1 MASSSSVGDNQL
13 QRIIRDLHDA
23 VQELSKEHKECG
35 EPITDDSGNLHKFF
49 YKLEYLLQFDQKE
62 KTTFLGQ
69 RKDYWDYFCDCLIKI
84 KGANDGI
91 RFVKSIPELK
101 TSLGKGRAFI
111 RYSLVHQRLA
121 DTLQQCLINQK
132 VTSDWYYARSPF
144 LKCHLTTDIINHLYE
159 LNQIQFDVAARGYDL
174 DADWPN
180 FARRTIG
187 AASSAFLW
195 RPPSRCSSI
204 NSLVSS
210 YSHSQAQE
218 FLPIPDL
225 SHSLLGDLGELGEPS
240 SCSIAENLRVELD
253 QSELRQQELLVR
265 VEELGKE
272 SAELKDVVKDLQGQ
286 LSVAQKTSGHSLSSE
301 PKTNTDIVSQ
311 DRANH
316 QQTCGEA
323 INSELKDRLTAA
335 ENKNMELLSKLDEAL
350 KEKGQQTASYCDSA
364 WKIQELLDK
373 LKTAEEERLEAKRE
387 AEDRARHSERLSQE
401 LKLREQELRSCEEK
415 LAEVKAG
422 AHNER
427 EEALKRLEEL
437 QGAVG
442 RIQGALTLKEKETG
456 NLRAQLQDLQASLE
470 CRERQ
475 AEELRKRLQEERQEI
490 EQRCSTSSSQNET
503 LESQLLDLRKT
514 LKNREKELSVGSER
528 IKHLE
533 EQLEKLNVEKESL
546 ISKLS
551 DNEVSSCDQAEN
563 LEDYKTQCSNL
574 MEINAKLLQTI
585 KKSEESTTELA
596 ASRAALLDQ
605 LASLK
610 ASETHL
616 KGRVETA
623 KLCVEDRE
631 KKLLDENLH
640 LEEIVQKTLI
650 QKEVSDAQLK
660 TIEHE
665 NVELLEVQSSLKK
678 QLAKTQEELDSLTA
692 KASKLEK
699 NLTAS
704 QRSQAELLAKLQE
717 TESKLR
723 DQTVKCSLLQ
733 ARAEE
738 LESRTGEVH
747 DEKGAAESNEKMQ
760 KLHDE
765 HQTSSME
772 TKEAPFRLVIAE
784 AQLELNLREVHRL
797 REEVVELRAQLLA
810 GTEERMK
817 VQALQEVTEASREDL
832 RVLAEQLKA
841 QVEELNRRHVDEI
854 LHSREREEAL
864 IRERDGEA
872 QARAGLAAEVT
883 TSREELNKLKLRYEA
898 LCLENNE
905 SREALHRANTETA
918 ELGVHVCMLTAENE
932 EARLRWEGL
941 STKLQD
947 LEKEAAQEAE
957 RLNSC
962 MVQLNQEN
970 QQLLSKLHKED
981 GLLATKQELQ
991 EELSKAQQEAETVQE
1006 TSQEEIHALRFQISS
1021 QAMSHGSQLESVNQ
1035 DLQEVRLQLATEQE
1049 KVGDLENK
1057 LKQLEAEN
1065 QRYCQQIEEKNI
1077 QMAQCENL
1085 IQQKEDEIIHLKG
1098 NLSRTEEDL
1107 AAAQRA
1113 CQELTENLRRIT
1125 QDKQNFDFKTAAELD
1140 DLYRTKIN
1148 LEERLVELI
1157 REKDALWQ
1165 KTDAL
1170 EFEQKLRDEETERDV
1185 NYCLDCH
1192 SQFSWWIRKYNC
1204 RLCGRPF
1211 CYYCCS
1217 NTVSTQQGN
1226 RERCC
1231 RDCYNQ
1237 HSAVVERHPQENV
1250 STSTP
1255 GTPFSHLLQAGR
1267 AVMSVSGAD
1276 QGDKLED
1283 GVFDIIT
1290 EEEVSGVYD
1299 SDSLSFSTACSPGH
1313 GQQGAAQLKS
1323 STSAGD
1329 IASEETEDLS
1339 AAVQDAEI
1347 CLIKS
1352 GELTLSV
1359 HFTVDDISGFGDSS
1373 RELFIKSSCYS
1384 TIPITMSSPGSTV
1397 TWTFTSEPK
1406 SISFSVVYRE
1416 STETPLEQA
1425 KVLIPLTRCNSH
1437 KETIQGEMKVRNPGE
1452 YTLIFDNSF
1461 SRFISKKV
1469 LYHLSL
1475 DKPVVYDGTDLL

>member
-1 MASSSSVGDNQL
+1 MATPSSVGDKQL

-23 VQELSKEHKECG
+23 VLELSKEHKECG
-35 EPITDDSGNLHKFF
+35 EPITDDSANLHKFF

-144 LKCHLTTDIINHLYE
+144 LKYHLTADIINHLYE

-174 DADWPN
+174 DADWPK
-180 FARRTIG
+180 FARRTLG
-187 AASSAFLW
+187 PGSSAYLW
-195 RPPSRCSSI
+195 KPPSRCSSI

-218 FLPIPDL
+218 CLPVPDL
-225 SHSLLGDLGELGEPS
+225 SHSLLGELGELGEPS
-240 SCSIAENLRVELD
+240 SSSNLDNLRIELD
-253 QSELRQQELLVR
+253 QSELRQQQLLLR
-265 VEELGKE
+265 VQKLGKE
-272 SAELKDVVKDLQGQ
+272 ASELKGVVKDLQGQ
-286 LSVAQKTSGHSLSSE
+286 LLAQKSSNPASTASQSNQETGNEERINHHQTCRESISSE
-301 PKTNTDIVSQ
+301 LQ
-311 DRANH
+311 
-316 QQTCGEA
+316 
-323 INSELKDRLTAA
+323 DRLTAA
-335 ENKNMELLSKLDEAL
+335 EDKNMELLSKLDEAL

-373 LKTAEEERLEAKRE
+373 LKTAEEDRLVAKRE
-387 AEDRARHSERLSQE
+387 AEDRARH
-401 LKLREQELRSCEEK
+401 

-422 AHNER
+422 AHDER
-427 EEALKRLEEL
+427 EEAITRLEEL
-437 QGAVG
+437 QSAVG

-475 AEELRKRLQEERQEI
+475 AEELRKRLQEEREEV
-490 EQRCSTSSSQNET
+490 EQRCSMN
-503 LESQLLDLRKT
+503 LRKT
-514 LKNREKELSVGSER
+514 LKNRDKELAVSSER

-533 EQLEKLNVEKESL
+533 EQLEKLNVEKET
-546 ISKLS
+546 LS
-551 DNEVSSCDQAEN
+551 FQPNDDQVPSCNETAN
-563 LEDYKTQCSNL
+563 IEDYKAQSSL
-574 MEINAKLLQTI
+574 RA
-585 KKSEESTTELA
+585 SEE
-596 ASRAALLDQ
+596 
-605 LASLK
+605 
-610 ASETHL
+610 HL
-616 KGRVETA
+616 KGRVEAT
-623 KLCVEDRE
+623 KISVEDRE

-640 LEEIVQKTLI
+640 LEESVQKMIVQK
-650 QKEVSDAQLK
+650 EESDAKLK
-660 TIEHE
+660 KLEHE
-665 NVELLEVQSSLKK
+665 NKELLDVQSSLKK
-678 QLAKTQEELDSLTA
+678 QLATTQQELDLLTA
-692 KASKLEK
+692 KAEKLDK
-699 NLTAS
+699 NLTVS
-704 QRSQAELLAKLQE
+704 QRSQAELLEKIQE
-717 TESKLR
+717 TETKLR
-723 DQTVKCSLLQ
+723 DQTVKCGILQ
-733 ARAEE
+733 SRAEE
-738 LESRTGEVH
+738 LERRAGEQH

-765 HQTSSME
+765 HQSSSVE

-784 AQLELNLREVHRL
+784 AQLELNLREVTRL
-797 REEVVELRAQLLA
+797 QEEVVELRAQLLA

-854 LHSREREEAL
+854 LRSREREEAL

-883 TSREELNKLKLRYEA
+883 ASREELDKLKIRYEA
-898 LCLENNE
+898 LCLENSE

-932 EARLRWEGL
+932 EARLRWESL
-941 STKLQD
+941 STRLQE
-947 LEKEAAQEAE
+947 LEEEATQEAE
-957 RLNSC
+957 RLNTC
-962 MVQLNQEN
+962 MEQLRQEN
-970 QQLLSKLHKED
+970 QELHTQLHNDESLLESKQK
-981 GLLATKQELQ
+981 LQ
-991 EELSKAQQEAETVQE
+991 TELSKVQQEAEAVQE
-1006 TSQEEIHALRFQISS
+1006 ASQEEVQALRFQLAS
-1021 QAMSHGSQLESVNQ
+1021 QAMCH
-1035 DLQEVRLQLATEQE
+1035 
-1049 KVGDLENK
+1049 
-1057 LKQLEAEN
+1057 EN
-1065 QRYCQQIEEKNI
+1065 QLQVRHKYFSVSACTSACCSCLPALNIFLKHYINTKSSLCFWASCESAYACNICRSEEALAVAQQ
-1077 QMAQCENL
+1077 
-1085 IQQKEDEIIHLKG
+1085 
-1098 NLSRTEEDL
+1098 
-1107 AAAQRA
+1107 A
-1113 CQELTENLRRIT
+1113 CQEMAENLRRVT
-1125 QDKQNFDFKTAAELD
+1125 QDKQSFDLKTAAELD

-1165 KTDAL
+1165 KSDAL
-1170 EFEQKLRDEETERDV
+1170 EFEQKLRDEETERDI
-1185 NYCLDCH
+1185 NYCLGCH
-1192 SQFSWWIRKYNC
+1192 TQFSWWFRKYNC

-1217 NTVSTQQGN
+1217 NAVSTQQGGN

-1237 HSAVVERHPQENV
+1237 HSAVVERHPQEEV
-1250 STSTP
+1250 THSTP
-1255 GTPFSHLLQAGR
+1255 GTPKTCINVKFAILIRSNSA
-1267 AVMSVSGAD
+1267 
-1276 QGDKLED
+1276 
-1283 GVFDIIT
+1283 
-1290 EEEVSGVYD
+1290 
-1299 SDSLSFSTACSPGH
+1299 
-1313 GQQGAAQLKS
+1313 
-1323 STSAGD
+1323 SAGD
-1329 IASEETEDLS
+1329 LTAEETDDLS

-1347 CLIKS
+1347 CLLKS
-1352 GELTLSV
+1352 GELTLSA

-1384 TIPITMSSPGSTV
+1384 TIPITMSSPGPTV
-1397 TWTFTSEPK
+1397 SWTFTSEPK

-1416 STETPLEQA
+1416 SAEIPLEHA

-1437 KETIQGEMKVRNPGE
+1437 KETIQGELKVRNPGE

>member
-23 VQELSKEHKECG
+23 VLELSKEHKECG
-35 EPITDDSGNLHKFF
+35 EPVTDDSANLRKFF

-121 DTLQQCLINQK
+121 DTLQQCLINEK
-132 VTSDWYYARSPF
+132 ITSDWYYARSPF
-144 LKCHLTTDIINHLYE
+144 LKSHLTADIISYLYE

-174 DADWPN
+174 DADWPS
-180 FARRTIG
+180 FARRTLG
-187 AASSAFLW
+187 TGSSAYLW
-195 RPPSRCSSI
+195 KPPSRCSSI

-225 SHSLLGDLGELGEPS
+225 SPGVIELGEPS
-240 SCSIAENLRVELD
+240 PCSIAENLRIELD
-253 QSELRQQELLVR
+253 QSELRQQELLVQVQQLDR
-265 VEELGKE
+265 EA
-272 SAELKDVVKDLQGQ
+272 AELKGVVKDLQGQ
-286 LSVAQKTSGHSLSSE
+286 LLAAQRSSDHPAGE
-301 PKTNTDIVSQ
+301 RNQYTDNQ
-311 DRANH
+311 ERANH
-316 QQTCGEA
+316 FQTCREA
-323 INSELKDRLTAA
+323 INGELQDRLTAA

-401 LKLREQELRSCEEK
+401 LKLREEELRNSEGK

-422 AHNER
+422 AHDEH

-437 QGAVG
+437 QSAVS

-470 CRERQ
+470 GRERQ
-475 AEELRKRLQEERQEI
+475 AEELRKRLQEEREEE
-490 EQRCSTSSSQNET
+490 EQRCSTSNSQNEE
-503 LESQLLDLRKT
+503 LESQLLNVRKT
-514 LKNREKELSVGSER
+514 LKSREKELTISSER

-533 EQLEKLNVEKESL
+533 EQLEKLNIENESL
-546 ISKLS
+546 TSRLA
-551 DNEVSSCDQAEN
+551 DNEDVSCDQTKN
-563 LEDYKTQCSNL
+563 LEDYKTQCSSL
-574 MEINAKLLQTI
+574 VEINAKLLQTV
-585 KKSEESTTELA
+585 KKSEETITELTE
-596 ASRAALLDQ
+596 SRTALLDQ
-605 LASLK
+605 LPSLR
-610 ASETHL
+610 ASEKHL
-616 KGRVETA
+616 TGRVEA
-623 KLCVEDRE
+623 ANMCVEDRE

-640 LEEIVQKTLI
+640 LEETFQKALV
-650 QKEVSDAQLK
+650 QKEVSDAQLRK
-660 TIEHE
+660 LEHE
-665 NVELLEVQSSLKK
+665 NRELLEVQSSLKK
-678 QLAKTQEELDSLTA
+678 QLARTQQEVDSLSA
-692 KASKLEK
+692 KAAKLDK
-699 NLTAS
+699 NLTVS
-704 QRSQAELLAKLQE
+704 QRSQAELLEKLQE
-717 TESKLR
+717 TEAKLR
-723 DQTVKCSLLQ
+723 DQTVKCGLLQ

-738 LESRTGEVH
+738 LESRTGELN

-765 HQTSSME
+765 HQTSSVE
-772 TKEAPFRLVIAE
+772 TKEAPFRLVMAE

-797 REEVVELRAQLLA
+797 QEEVVELRAQLLA

-817 VQALQEVTEASREDL
+817 AQALHEVTESSREDL

-854 LHSREREEAL
+854 LRSREREEAL

-883 TSREELNKLKLRYEA
+883 ASREELNKLKLRYEA

-941 STKLQD
+941 STRLQE
-947 LEKEAAQEAE
+947 LEEEATQEAE
-957 RLNSC
+957 RLNTC
-962 MVQLNQEN
+962 MEQLRQEN
-970 QQLLSKLHKED
+970 QRLHDELHNEE
-981 GLLATKQELQ
+981 GLLATKQKLQ
-991 EELSKAQQEAETVQE
+991 QELSKSQHEAEAVLE
-1006 TSQEEIHALRFQISS
+1006 TSKGEIEALRFQLSG
-1021 QAMSHGSQLESVNQ
+1021 QAMSHGSQLQTVNQ
-1035 DLQEVRLQLATEQE
+1035 ELQEVKLQLRTEQE
-1049 KVGDLENK
+1049 KVVKLEVK

-1077 QMAQCENL
+1077 QMAESENL
-1085 IQQKEDEIIHLKG
+1085 IQQKEDEISHLKG
-1098 NLSRTEEDL
+1098 NLSRSEDGL

-1113 CQELTENLRRIT
+1113 YQEMSENLRRVT
-1125 QDKQNFDFKTAAELD
+1125 QDKQSFDLKTAAELD

-1185 NYCLDCH
+1185 NYCLGCH
-1192 SQFSWWIRKYNC
+1192 SQFSWFLRKHTC

-1217 NTVSTQQGN
+1217 NTVSTQQGGN

-1237 HSAVVERHPQENV
+1237 HSAVVERHPQEEGT
-1250 STSTP
+1250 SSTP
-1255 GTPFSHLLQAGR
+1255 GTPFRRLLQAGI
-1267 AVMSVSGAD
+1267 AVTSLSGAD
-1276 QGDKLED
+1276 EGCKLDD

-1290 EEEVSGVYD
+1290 DEEVSGVND
-1299 SDSLSFSTACSPGH
+1299 SDSLSFSTACSPRH
-1313 GQQGAAQLKS
+1313 GQQGAAQLNS
-1323 STSAGD
+1323 SASAGD
-1329 IASEETEDLS
+1329 ITSEDTEDLS

-1347 CLIKS
+1347 CLLKS

-1359 HFTVDDISGFGDSS
+1359 SFTVDDISGFGDSS

-1384 TIPITMSSPGSTV
+1384 TVPITMSTPGPTV

-1406 SISFSVVYRE
+1406 SIYFSVVFKE
-1416 STETPLEQA
+1416 SAETPLEQA

-1437 KETIQGEMKVRNPGE
+1437 KETIQGELKVRNPGE

>member
-23 VQELSKEHKECG
+23 VLELSKEHTECG

-144 LKCHLTTDIINHLYE
+144 LKSHLTADIINHLYE

-180 FARRTIG
+180 FARRTLG
-187 AASSAFLW
+187 PASSAFLW
-195 RPPSRCSSI
+195 KPPSRCSSI
-204 NSLVSS
+204 NSLVSG
-210 YSHSQAQE
+210 YSHSQTHE

-240 SCSIAENLRVELD
+240 PCNIAENLRIELD
-253 QSELRQQELLVR
+253 QSELRQQELLER
-265 VEELGKE
+265 VQELGKE
-272 SAELKDVVKDLQGQ
+272 AAELKGVVKDLQGQ
-286 LSVAQKTSGHSLSSE
+286 LLAAQQSSGLSVSAAANQETDNQESANQLQTS
-301 PKTNTDIVSQ
+301 Q
-311 DRANH
+311 
-316 QQTCGEA
+316 EA
-323 INSELKDRLTAA
+323 INSELQDRLRAA

-350 KEKGQQTASYCDSA
+350 NEKGQQTASYCDSA

-373 LKTAEEERLEAKRE
+373 LKTAEEERLEAKRD
-387 AEDRARHSERLSQE
+387 AEDRTRNSERLSQE
-401 LKLREQELRSCEEK
+401 LKIREEELRNSEEK
-415 LAEVKAG
+415 LVEVKAG
-422 AHNER
+422 AHDEHK
-427 EEALKRLEEL
+427 EALKRLEEL
-437 QGAVG
+437 QSAVS

-456 NLRAQLQDLQASLE
+456 NLRAQLQNLQASLD

-475 AEELRKRLQEERQEI
+475 AEELRKRLQEERDE
-490 EQRCSTSSSQNET
+490 EKQRWSMSSSQNKE
-503 LESQLLDLRKT
+503 LESQLLDVRKT
-514 LKNREKELSVGSER
+514 LKNREKELAASSER

-533 EQLEKLNVEKESL
+533 EQLEKLNIEKESL
-546 ISKLS
+546 SSRLA
-551 DNEVSSCDQAEN
+551 DNEDVSCDQTKN
-563 LEDYKTQCSNL
+563 LEDYKAQCSNL
-574 MEINAKLLQTI
+574 MEINTKLLQTV
-585 KKSEESTTELA
+585 KESEESITELTE
-596 ASRAALLDQ
+596 SREALLDQ
-605 LASLK
+605 LAAMR
-610 ASETHL
+610 ASEKHL
-616 KGRVETA
+616 KGRIEAATM
-623 KLCVEDRE
+623 CVEDRE

-640 LEEIVQKTLI
+640 LEESLQKSLV

-660 TIEHE
+660 KLEHE
-665 NVELLEVQSSLKK
+665 NKELLEVQFSLKK
-678 QLAKTQEELDSLTA
+678 QSATSQQEVDSLTA
-692 KASKLEK
+692 KAAQLDK
-699 NLTAS
+699 NLTVS
-704 QRSQAELLAKLQE
+704 QRSQAELLEKLQE
-717 TESKLR
+717 TEAKLR
-723 DQTVKCSLLQ
+723 DQTVKCEILQ

-738 LESRTGEVH
+738 LESRTTELH
-747 DEKGAAESNEKMQ
+747 DEKGAAESNEKML
-760 KLHDE
+760 KLRDE

-810 GTEERMK
+810 GAEERMK
-817 VQALQEVTEASREDL
+817 VQALQEVTESSREDL

-854 LHSREREEAL
+854 LRSREREEAL

-883 TSREELNKLKLRYEA
+883 ASREELNKLKQRYEA
-898 LCLENNE
+898 LCMENTE

-918 ELGVHVCMLTAENE
+918 ELGVQLCMLNAEKE

-941 STKLQD
+941 STRLQE
-947 LEKEAAQEAE
+947 LEEEATEEAE
-957 RLNSC
+957 RLNTC
-962 MVQLNQEN
+962 IEQLRQEN
-970 QQLLSKLHKED
+970 QRLLDQLHNDKS
-981 GLLATKQELQ
+981 LLVTRQELQ
-991 EELSKAQQEAETVQE
+991 QELSKAQQEAEAVQE
-1006 TSQEEIHALRFQISS
+1006 TNKEEIQALRFQLSS
-1021 QAMSHGSQLESVNQ
+1021 QAMSQGSQLQ
-1035 DLQEVRLQLATEQE
+1035 VRNICDSSCLWDTA
-1049 KVGDLENK
+1049 
-1057 LKQLEAEN
+1057 
-1065 QRYCQQIEEKNI
+1065 QISL
-1077 QMAQCENL
+1077 CL
-1085 IQQKEDEIIHLKG
+1085 CVCRSEDGL
-1098 NLSRTEEDL
+1098 TV
-1107 AAAQRA
+1107 AQRA
-1113 CQELTENLRRIT
+1113 CQEMSENLRRVT
-1125 QDKQNFDFKTAAELD
+1125 QDKQSFDLRTAAELD

-1185 NYCLDCH
+1185 NYCLGCH
-1192 SQFSWWIRKYNC
+1192 SQFSWWLRKYTC

-1217 NTVSTQQGN
+1217 NTVSTQQGGN

-1231 RDCYNQ
+1231 SDCYNQ
-1237 HSAVVERHPQENV
+1237 HSAVVERHPQEEVTN
-1250 STSTP
+1250 STP
-1255 GTPFSHLLQAGR
+1255 GTPFR
-1267 AVMSVSGAD
+1267 PD
-1276 QGDKLED
+1276 EGDKLED

-1299 SDSLSFSTACSPGH
+1299 SDSLSFATAY
-1313 GQQGAAQLKS
+1313 
-1323 STSAGD
+1323 TD
-1329 IASEETEDLS
+1329 DVS

-1347 CLIKS
+1347 CLLKS
-1352 GELTLSV
+1352 GELTLSTG
-1359 HFTVDDISGFGDSS
+1359 FTVDDISGFGDSS

-1384 TIPITMSSPGSTV
+1384 TIPIVMSEPGPTV

-1437 KETIQGEMKVRNPGE
+1437 KETIQGELKVRNPGE

>member
-13 QRIIRDLHDA
+13 QRIIRDLRDA
-23 VQELSKEHKECG
+23 VLELSKEHKDCG
-35 EPITDDSGNLHKFF
+35 EPITDDSSNLHKFF

-91 RFVKSIPELK
+91 RFVKSIPEYLLCCFFL
-101 TSLGKGRAFI
+101 TFCPGNS
-111 RYSLVHQRLA
+111 QR
-121 DTLQQCLINQK
+121 
-132 VTSDWYYARSPF
+132 DWYYARSPF
-144 LKCHLTTDIINHLYE
+144 LKSHLTADIINHLYE

-204 NSLVSS
+204 NSLVSN

-218 FLPIPDL
+218 FLPISDL

-240 SCSIAENLRVELD
+240 PCSIAENLRIELD

-265 VEELGKE
+265 VEELDKE
-272 SAELKDVVKDLQGQ
+272 SAELKNVVKDLHGQ
-286 LSVAQKTSGHSLSSE
+286 LSAAQKTSGHSLSSE
-301 PKTNTDIVSQ
+301 PQNNTDIANQ
-311 DRANH
+311 DGANH
-316 QQTCGEA
+316 HQTCREA

-373 LKTAEEERLEAKRE
+373 LKTAEEERLAAKRE
-387 AEDRARHSERLSQE
+387 AEDRTRQSERLSQQ
-401 LKLREQELRSCEEK
+401 LKLREQELRNCEEN
-415 LAEVKAG
+415 LVEVKVA
-422 AHNER
+422 AHDEQ
-427 EEALKRLEEL
+427 EKAFKQLEEL

-475 AEELRKRLQEERQEI
+475 ADELRKRLQEERQEI
-490 EQRCSTSSSQNET
+490 EQRCSTCSSQNKE
-503 LESQLLDLRKT
+503 LESQLMDLRKT
-514 LKNREKELSVGSER
+514 LKNREKELSFSSEK

-546 ISKLS
+546 ISRLS
-551 DNEVSSCDQAEN
+551 DNEVNSCGQAEN
-563 LEDYKTQCSNL
+563 LEDYKTQCRNL
-574 MEINAKLLQTI
+574 MEINTQLLQTV
-585 KKSEESTTELA
+585 KKSEENITELA
-596 ASRAALLDQ
+596 GSRAALLDQ
-605 LASLK
+605 LASLR
-610 ASETHL
+610 ASEKHL
-616 KGRVETA
+616 KGRLETA
-623 KLCVEDRE
+623 NLCVEDKE
-631 KKLLDENLH
+631 KKLLDENMH

-660 TIEHE
+660 RIKHE
-665 NVELLEVQSSLKK
+665 NEELLEVQSSLKK
-678 QLAKTQEELDSLTA
+678 QLAKTQEELDLLTA
-692 KASKLEK
+692 KASKLDK
-699 NLTAS
+699 NLSAS
-704 QRSQAELLAKLQE
+704 QRSQADLLAKLQE
-717 TESKLR
+717 TESKLQ
-723 DQTVKCSLLQ
+723 DQTVKCDLLQ
-733 ARAEE
+733 ARGEE
-738 LESRTGEVH
+738 LESRTREVH

-765 HQTSSME
+765 HQTSAME

-784 AQLELNLREVHRL
+784 AQLELNLRELHRL

-810 GTEERMK
+810 ATEERMK

-832 RVLAEQLKA
+832 CALAEQLKA

-854 LHSREREEAL
+854 LRSREREEAL

-883 TSREELNKLKLRYEA
+883 ASREELHRFKLRYEA
-898 LCLENNE
+898 LCLENSE

-941 STKLQD
+941 STKLQE
-947 LEKEAAQEAE
+947 LEEEAAVEAE
-957 RLNSC
+957 RLNTC
-962 MVQLNQEN
+962 MVQLHQEKEH
-970 QQLLSKLHKED
+970 LLGKLQKEE
-981 GLLATKQELQ
+981 GLLTTKQEL
-991 EELSKAQQEAETVQE
+991 SKAEQETEAVQE
-1006 TSQEEIHALRFQISS
+1006 MSQEEIHALRFQLSS
-1021 QAMSHGSQLESVNQ
+1021 QAMSHSSQLECVNQ
-1035 DLQEVRLQLATEQE
+1035 ELQEVRLQLATEQE
-1049 KVGDLENK
+1049 KVVDLENK

-1077 QMAQCENL
+1077 QMAQSENL
-1085 IQQKEDEIIHLKG
+1085 IQQKENEIIHLKG
-1098 NLSRTEEDL
+1098 NLSRSKEDL
-1107 AAAQRA
+1107 VAAQQA
-1113 CQELTENLRRIT
+1113 CQELTENLRRVA

-1185 NYCLDCH
+1185 NYCLGCH
-1192 SQFSWWIRKYNC
+1192 
-1204 RLCGRPF
+1204 
-1211 CYYCCS
+1211 
-1217 NTVSTQQGN
+1217 
-1226 RERCC
+1226 
-1231 RDCYNQ
+1231 
-1237 HSAVVERHPQENV
+1237 
-1250 STSTP
+1250 
-1255 GTPFSHLLQAGR
+1255 R
-1267 AVMSVSGAD
+1267 AD
-1276 QGDKLED
+1276 EGDKLED

-1290 EEEVSGVYD
+1290 EEEVSGVHD
-1299 SDSLSFSTACSPGH
+1299 CDSLSFSTACSPGH
-1313 GQQGAAQLKS
+1313 GQQGAAQLRS
-1323 STSAGD
+1323 SASAGD
-1329 IASEETEDLS
+1329 ITSEDTEDLS
-1339 AAVQDAEI
+1339 ATVQDAEI
-1347 CLIKS
+1347 CLLKS
-1352 GELTLSV
+1352 GELT
-1359 HFTVDDISGFGDSS
+1359 
-1373 RELFIKSSCYS
+1373 
-1384 TIPITMSSPGSTV
+1384 
-1397 TWTFTSEPK
+1397 
-1406 SISFSVVYRE
+1406 
-1416 STETPLEQA
+1416 
-1425 KVLIPLTRCNSH
+1425 
-1437 KETIQGEMKVRNPGE
+1437 
-1452 YTLIFDNSF
+1452 
-1461 SRFISKKV
+1461 
-1469 LYHLSL
+1469 
-1475 DKPVVYDGTDLL
+1475 

>member
-1 MASSSSVGDNQL
+1 MPDRYVVSIVMGAKMVCIFSDVLIMLSL
-13 QRIIRDLHDA
+13 FCLDA
-23 VQELSKEHKECG
+23 VLELSKEHRECG
-35 EPITDDSGNLHKFF
+35 EPITDDSASLHKFF

-144 LKCHLTTDIINHLYE
+144 LKSHLTTDIINHLYE

-174 DADWPN
+174 DADWPA
-180 FARRTIG
+180 FARRTLG
-187 AASSAFLW
+187 TASPAFLW
-195 RPPSRCSSI
+195 KPPSRCSSI

-210 YSHSQAQE
+210 YSQSQAQE

-225 SHSLLGDLGELGEPS
+225 SHSLLGELGELGEPS
-240 SCSIAENLRVELD
+240 PCSIAENLRIELD
-253 QSELRQQELLVR
+253 QSELRQQELLVQ
-265 VEELGKE
+265 VQELSKE
-272 SAELKDVVKDLQGQ
+272 AIELKGVVKNLQGE
-286 LSVAQKTSGHSLSSE
+286 LAAQKSSGNSLSTEAQSNQE
-301 PKTNTDIVSQ
+301 AGNQERTNHI
-311 DRANH
+311 H
-316 QQTCGEA
+316 TCREA
-323 INSELKDRLTAA
+323 INSELQDRLTAA

-401 LKLREQELRSCEEK
+401 LKLREEDLRNSEEK
-415 LAEVKAG
+415 LIEVKAG
-422 AHNER
+422 ADDER
-427 EEALKRLEEL
+427 DEALKRLEEL
-437 QGAVG
+437 QGVVG
-442 RIQGALTLKEKETG
+442 RIQGALSLKEKETG

-475 AEELRKRLQEERQEI
+475 AEELRKRLQEEREEV
-490 EQRCSTSSSQNET
+490 EQRCSMSGGQNEE
-503 LESQLLDLRKT
+503 LQNLILDLRKT
-514 LKNREKELSVGSER
+514 LKNRDKELAVSSER

-533 EQLEKLNVEKESL
+533 EQVEKLNDEKESL
-546 ISKLS
+546 SSKLN
-551 DNEVSSCDQAEN
+551 DNEVTSCDEPEN
-563 LEDYKTQCSNL
+563 TEDYKTQCSNL
-574 MEINAKLLQTI
+574 MEINTKLLQTV
-585 KKSEESTTELA
+585 KKSEESITELTEG
-596 ASRAALLDQ
+596 RTALLDH
-605 LASLK
+605 LASLR
-610 ASETHL
+610 ASEKHL
-616 KGRVETA
+616 KGRVEA
-623 KLCVEDRE
+623 SNMCVEARE

-640 LEEIVQKTLI
+640 LEETVQKALV

-660 TIEHE
+660 KLEHE
-665 NVELLEVQSSLKK
+665 NRELLEVQSLLKK
-678 QLAKTQEELDSLTA
+678 QLARNQQELDSLTTKAA
-692 KASKLEK
+692 KLDK
-699 NLTAS
+699 NLTVS
-704 QRSQAELLAKLQE
+704 QRSQAELLEKLQE
-717 TESKLR
+717 TEAKLR
-723 DQTVKCSLLQ
+723 DQTVKCGLLQ
-733 ARAEE
+733 ARAED
-738 LESRTGEVH
+738 LESRTGELH

-854 LHSREREEAL
+854 LRSREREEAL
-864 IRERDGEA
+864 VRERDGEA
-872 QARAGLAAEVT
+872 QARASLAAEVT
-883 TSREELNKLKLRYEA
+883 ASREELNKLKLRYEA
-898 LCLENNE
+898 QCLENSE

-932 EARLRWEGL
+932 EARLRWESL
-941 STKLQD
+941 STRLQE
-947 LEKEAAQEAE
+947 LEDEASQEAE

-962 MVQLNQEN
+962 MEQLRQEN
-970 QQLLSKLHKED
+970 QHLLSQLHNEEVTKL
-981 GLLATKQELQ
+981 ELQ
-991 EELSKAQQEAETVQE
+991 KLSEAQQDAETVQE
-1006 TSQEEIHALRFQISS
+1006 TNQEEIQALRFQLSS
-1021 QAMSHGSQLESVNQ
+1021 QAMSHGSQLQSLSQE
-1035 DLQEVRLQLATEQE
+1035 LQEVKLQLTTEQE
-1049 KVGDLENK
+1049 KVVDLENK
-1057 LKQLEAEN
+1057 LSELKAEN
-1065 QRYCQQIEEKNI
+1065 QRYYQQIEEKNI
-1077 QMAQCENL
+1077 QMAKSENL
-1085 IQQKEDEIIHLKG
+1085 IQQKEDKIIHLKG
-1098 NLSRTEEDL
+1098 NLSRSEDSL
-1107 AAAQRA
+1107 AAAQRT
-1113 CQELTENLRRIT
+1113 CQEMSENLRKVM
-1125 QDKQNFDFKTAAELD
+1125 QDKQSVDLKTAAELD

-1185 NYCLDCH
+1185 NYCLGCH
-1192 SQFSWWIRKYNC
+1192 SQFSWWLRKYNC

-1217 NTVSTQQGN
+1217 NTVSTQQGGN

-1231 RDCYNQ
+1231 SDCYNQ
-1237 HSAVVERHPQENV
+1237 HSAVVERHPQEEVTN
-1250 STSTP
+1250 STP
-1255 GTPFSHLLQAGR
+1255 GTPFSRLLQAGR
-1267 AVMSVSGAD
+1267 AVTSVSGAD
-1276 QGDKLED
+1276 EGDTQDD

-1290 EEEVSGVYD
+1290 EEEVSGV
-1299 SDSLSFSTACSPGH
+1299 SDSLSFVTACSPGH
-1313 GQQGAAQLKS
+1313 GQQGAVQLNS
-1323 STSAGD
+1323 SASAGD
-1329 IASEETEDLS
+1329 LTSEDTEDLS

-1347 CLIKS
+1347 CLLKS

-1359 HFTVDDISGFGDSS
+1359 HFSVDDISGFGDSS

-1384 TIPITMSSPGSTV
+1384 TIPITMSSPGPTV

-1406 SISFSVVYRE
+1406 SIAFSVVYRE

-1425 KVLIPLTRCNSH
+1425 KVRLR
-1437 KETIQGEMKVRNPGE
+1437 
-1452 YTLIFDNSF
+1452 D
-1461 SRFISKKV
+1461 
-1469 LYHLSL
+1469 
-1475 DKPVVYDGTDLL
+1475 VY

>member
-1 MASSSSVGDNQL
+1 MASSTSVGDNQL
-13 QRIIRDLHDA
+13 QRIIRDLRDA
-23 VQELSKEHKECG
+23 VSELSKEHRDCG
-35 EPITDDSGNLHKFF
+35 EPITDDSSNLHKFF

-144 LKCHLTTDIINHLYE
+144 LKSHLTADIINHLYE
-159 LNQIQFDVAARGYDL
+159 LNQIHFDVAARGYDL

-180 FARRTIG
+180 FARRTLG
-187 AASSAFLW
+187 PASSAFLW
-195 RPPSRCSSI
+195 KPPSRCSSI

-210 YSHSQAQE
+210 YSHSQAPE

-225 SHSLLGDLGELGEPS
+225 NHSLLGELGELGEPS
-240 SCSIAENLRVELD
+240 PCSIAENLRIELD
-253 QSELRQQELLVR
+253 QSELRQQKLLVR
-265 VEELGKE
+265 VQELSKE
-272 SAELKDVVKDLQGQ
+272 AAELKGVVKDLQGQ
-286 LSVAQKTSGHSLSSE
+286 LVAAQKSS
-301 PKTNTDIVSQ
+301 VSTATQ
-311 DRANH
+311 RDQETNH
-316 QQTCGEA
+316 QEAGNHLPTCREA
-323 INSELKDRLTAA
+323 INRELEDRLAAA

-350 KEKGQQTASYCDSA
+350 KEKGQQTSSYCDSA

-387 AEDRARHSERLSQE
+387 AEDRARYSERLSQE
-401 LKLREQELRSCEEK
+401 LKLSEEELRKSEEK
-415 LAEVKAG
+415 LVEVKAG
-422 AHNER
+422 AHAER

-437 QGAVG
+437 QNAVS
-442 RIQGALTLKEKETG
+442 RIQGALTLKDKETG

-475 AEELRKRLQEERQEI
+475 AEELRKRLHEERE
-490 EQRCSTSSSQNET
+490 EEELRWSMSSSQSE
-503 LESQLLDLRKT
+503 EFFDVRRS
-514 LKNREKELSVGSER
+514 LKNREKELAASSER

-533 EQLEKLNVEKESL
+533 EQLEKLNIEKDSL
-546 ISKLS
+546 SS
-551 DNEVSSCDQAEN
+551 GHVDNEETSSDQTQN
-563 LEDYKTQCSNL
+563 LEAYKTQCSDL
-574 MEINAKLLQTI
+574 MEINSRLLETV
-585 KKSEESTTELA
+585 KTSEANIEELTES
-596 ASRAALLDQ
+596 RQALLDQ
-605 LASLK
+605 LASLRAAEK
-610 ASETHL
+610 HL
-616 KGRVETA
+616 KGRVDAA
-623 KLCVEDRE
+623 KMCVEDRE

-640 LEEIVQKTLI
+640 LEEVFQKMLI
-650 QKEVSDAQLK
+650 QKEECDSQLK
-660 TIEHE
+660 KLETE
-665 NVELLEVQSSLKK
+665 NKEFLEVQSSLKR
-678 QLAKTQEELDSLTA
+678 QLAFSQQESQTLTA
-692 KASKLEK
+692 KAAELDKSL
-699 NLTAS
+699 AVS
-704 QRSQAELLAKLQE
+704 QRSQMELLEKLQE
-717 TESKLR
+717 TEAKLR
-723 DQTVKCSLLQ
+723 DQTVKCGLLQ

-738 LESRTGEVH
+738 LESRSGESH
-747 DEKGAAESNEKMQ
+747 DEKGAAESTEKMQ

-765 HQTSSME
+765 RQMSPAE

-797 REEVVELRAQLLA
+797 QEEVVELRAQLLA
-810 GTEERMK
+810 GNEEKMK
-817 VQALQEVTEASREDL
+817 VQALQEVTESSREDL
-832 RVLAEQLKA
+832 RALAEQLKG

-854 LHSREREEAL
+854 LRSREREEAL

-872 QARAGLAAEVT
+872 QARVGLAAEVT
-883 TSREELNKLKLRYEA
+883 ATREELNKLKLRCDA
-898 LCLENNE
+898 LSLENTE
-905 SREALHRANTETA
+905 SKEALHRANTETA

-941 STKLQD
+941 STRLQE
-947 LEKEAAQEAE
+947 LEEEATQEAE
-957 RLNSC
+957 RLNTC
-962 MVQLNQEN
+962 VEQLRQEN
-970 QQLLSKLHKED
+970 QQLQDQLRSAR
-981 GLLATKQELQ
+981 GLLATEQEQQ
-991 EELSKAQQEAETVQE
+991 EELSKAQQKAEAAQQKNQE
-1006 TSQEEIHALRFQISS
+1006 QIQALHLQLSS
-1021 QAMSHGSQLESVNQ
+1021 QAVNHDTQ
-1035 DLQEVRLQLATEQE
+1035 VQTVTQELQEVKLQLTTEQK
-1049 KVGDLENK
+1049 KVVDLQNK
-1057 LKQLEAEN
+1057 LKQMEAEN
-1065 QRYCQQIEEKNI
+1065 QRYCQQIAEKNI
-1077 QMAQCENL
+1077 QMAESENL

-1098 NLSRTEEDL
+1098 NLSRSEEGL
-1107 AAAQRA
+1107 VAAQQA
-1113 CQELTENLRRIT
+1113 CLEMSENVRRVT
-1125 QDKQNFDFKTAAELD
+1125 QDKQSFDLKTAAELD

-1185 NYCLDCH
+1185 NYCLGCH
-1192 SQFSWWIRKYNC
+1192 SQFSWWLRKYTC

-1217 NTVSTQQGN
+1217 NTVSTQQGGN

-1231 RDCYNQ
+1231 TDCYNQ
-1237 HSAVVERHPQENV
+1237 HNAVIERHPQEEV
-1250 STSTP
+1250 THSTP
-1255 GTPFSHLLQAGR
+1255 GTPFSRLLQAGR
-1267 AVMSVSGAD
+1267 VFTSVSGAD
-1276 QGDKLED
+1276 EGARQDD

-1299 SDSLSFSTACSPGH
+1299 SDSLSFATASPGH
-1313 GQQGAAQLKS
+1313 GQQGAAQLTS
-1323 STSAGD
+1323 SASAGELTP
-1329 IASEETEDLS
+1329 EESDDLS
-1339 AAVQDAEI
+1339 ATVQDAEI
-1347 CLIKS
+1347 CLLKS
-1352 GELTLSV
+1352 GELTLST

-1384 TIPITMSSPGSTV
+1384 TIPITMDSPGPTV
-1397 TWTFTSEPK
+1397 TWMFTSEPK

-1416 STETPLEQA
+1416 SADTPLEQA

-1437 KETIQGEMKVRNPGE
+1437 KETIQGELKVRNPGE

>member
-1 MASSSSVGDNQL
+1 MASSSSVGDKQL
-13 QRIIRDLHDA
+13 HRIIRDLQDA
-23 VQELSKEHKECG
+23 VLELSKEHKECG

-132 VTSDWYYARSPF
+132 ITSDWYYARSPF
-144 LKCHLTTDIINHLYE
+144 LKSHLTADIINHLYE

-174 DADWPN
+174 DADWPS

-187 AASSAFLW
+187 TGSSAFLW
-195 RPPSRCSSI
+195 KPPSRCSSI

-225 SHSLLGDLGELGEPS
+225 NHSLLGDLGELGEPS
-240 SCSIAENLRVELD
+240 SSSIAENLRVELD
-253 QSELRQQELLVR
+253 QSELRQQELLAR
-265 VEELGKE
+265 VQELGKE
-272 SAELKDVVKDLQGQ
+272 AAELKDVVKDLQGQ
-286 LSVAQKTSGHSLSSE
+286 LSDQKSHNLATTVVQSNQE
-301 PKTNTDIVSQ
+301 A
-311 DRANH
+311 ANEEAINH
-316 QQTCGEA
+316 HQTCSES
-323 INSELKDRLTAA
+323 INSELQDRLTAA

-387 AEDRARHSERLSQE
+387 ADDGARHSERLSQE
-401 LKLREQELRSCEEK
+401 LKLREEELRSSEEK

-422 AHNER
+422 ANNER
-427 EEALKRLEEL
+427 EDALARLEEL
-437 QGAVG
+437 QSAVS

-456 NLRAQLQDLQASLE
+456 NLRAQLHDLQASLE

-490 EQRCSTSSSQNET
+490 EQQCSMSSIHNDE
-503 LESQLLDLRKT
+503 LESLVLDLRIT
-514 LKNREKELSVGSER
+514 LRSREKELAASSER
-528 IKHLE
+528 VKHLV
-533 EQLEKLNVEKESL
+533 EQLEKLNVEKET
-546 ISKLS
+546 LS
-551 DNEVSSCDQAEN
+551 SRLNDNEAASCKEKEN
-563 LEDYKTQCSNL
+563 TEEYKTQCRNL
-574 MEINAKLLQTI
+574 MEINTKLLQTVQ
-585 KKSEESTTELA
+585 KSEASNAELA
-596 ASRAALLDQ
+596 ESRTALLDQ
-605 LASLK
+605 LASLR
-610 ASETHL
+610 ASEKHL
-616 KGRVETA
+616 KGRLEA
-623 KLCVEDRE
+623 ANMCVEDRE
-631 KKLLDENLH
+631 RKLLDENLH
-640 LEEIVQKTLI
+640 LEETVQKVTA
-650 QKEVSDAQLK
+650 QKEELDAHLK
-660 TIEHE
+660 KLGHE
-665 NVELLEVQSSLKK
+665 NRELLDIQSSLKK
-678 QLAKTQEELDSLTA
+678 QLATSQHEVDLLTA
-692 KASKLEK
+692 KAEKLGK
-699 NLTAS
+699 NLTVS
-704 QRSQAELLAKLQE
+704 QKSHAELLENLRE
-717 TESKLR
+717 TEAKLR
-723 DQTVKCSLLQ
+723 DQTVKCGLLQ
-733 ARAEE
+733 TRAEE
-738 LESRTGEVH
+738 LESGTGELH
-747 DEKGAAESNEKMQ
+747 REKGAAESNEKMQ
-760 KLHDE
+760 MLHNE
-765 HQTSSME
+765 HQASSAE
-772 TKEAPFRLVIAE
+772 TKEGPIRLVIAE
-784 AQLELNLREVHRL
+784 AQLELNQREVTRL

-810 GTEERMK
+810 GSEERIK

-832 RVLAEQLKA
+832 RVLADQLKA

-854 LHSREREEAL
+854 LRSREREESL

-872 QARAGLAAEVT
+872 QARAGLAAEVI
-883 TSREELNKLKLRYEA
+883 TSREELDRLKLRYEA
-898 LCLENNE
+898 LCLENSE

-941 STKLQD
+941 STRLQE
-947 LEKEAAQEAE
+947 LEEEATQEAE
-957 RLNSC
+957 RLNTR
-962 MVQLNQEN
+962 MEQLRQEN
-970 QQLLSKLHKED
+970 DELLSQLQNSEV
-981 GLLATKQELQ
+981 LLASKQNLQIELR
-991 EELSKAQQEAETVQE
+991 KVQQEADVVQE
-1006 TSQEEIHALRFQISS
+1006 TSQEEILGLRLQISS
-1021 QAMSHGSQLESVNQ
+1021 QTLSHENQLQSVNQ
-1035 DLQEVRLQLATEQE
+1035 ELKEAKLQLEAEQE
-1049 KVGDLENK
+1049 KVVGLENS
-1057 LKQLEAEN
+1057 LKRLEAEN
-1065 QRYCQQIEEKNI
+1065 QRHCQQIEEKNI
-1077 QMAQCENL
+1077 QMAEFENL

-1098 NLSRTEEDL
+1098 NLSRCEERL
-1107 AAAQRA
+1107 AAAQQA
-1113 CQELTENLRRIT
+1113 CHDVADNLRRVT
-1125 QDKQNFDFKTAAELD
+1125 QDKQSFDLKAAAELD

-1165 KTDAL
+1165 KSDAL

-1185 NYCLDCH
+1185 NYCLGCH
-1192 SQFSWWIRKYNC
+1192 TQFSWWLRKYNC

-1217 NTVSTQQGN
+1217 NTVSTQQGGN
-1226 RERCC
+1226 KERCC
-1231 RDCYNQ
+1231 RDCYSQ
-1237 HSAVVERHPQENV
+1237 HSAVVERHPQEEV
-1250 STSTP
+1250 AHSTP
-1255 GTPFSHLLQAGR
+1255 GTPFSRLLQAGR
-1267 AVMSVSGAD
+1267 AATSVSGAEESE
-1276 QGDKLED
+1276 KLDD

-1290 EEEVSGVYD
+1290 EDEVSGVYD
-1299 SDSLSFSTACSPGH
+1299 SDSLSFATACSPGH
-1313 GQQGAAQLKS
+1313 GQQGAAQLS
-1323 STSAGD
+1323 SASAGD
-1329 IASEETEDLS
+1329 LASEDTEDFS

-1347 CLIKS
+1347 CLLKS

-1359 HFTVDDISGFGDSS
+1359 HFTVDDISGFGDTS

-1384 TIPITMSSPGSTV
+1384 TIPITMNSSGPTV
-1397 TWTFTSEPK
+1397 SWTFTSEPK

-1416 STETPLEQA
+1416 SAETPLEQA

-1437 KETIQGEMKVRNPGE
+1437 KETIQGELKVRNPGE

-1475 DKPVVYDGTDLL
+1475 DKPVVYDGSDLL